1 MEDLYNRIL
10 QMGLDRG
17 FKNMTEICAKSGV
30 KRATMTEY
38 KKGRTMGLSIDT
50 LSKIAALYKT
60 SVDDVMN
67 GTKQGNL
74 DREVRGFRQGIEWE
88 KENMSFEDALQNLR
102 DDERVLLEHY
112 RSMTETDRDM
122 MRDLARRLTHA
133 D

>member
-17 FKNMTEICAKSGV
+17 FKNMTEICTKSGIN
-30 KRATMTEY
+30 RATMTEY

-50 LSKIAALYKT
+50 LSKIAALYET

-74 DREVRGFRQGIEWE
+74 DRELRGFRQGIEWE
-88 KENMSFEDALQNLR
+88 KENMSFEDALKNLK

-112 RSMTETDRDM
+112 RSMTETDREM
-122 MRDLARRLTHA
+122 MRDLARRLKNG

>member
-1 MEDLYNRIL
+1 
-10 QMGLDRG
+10 
-17 FKNMTEICAKSGV
+17 
-30 KRATMTEY
+30 
-38 KKGRTMGLSIDT
+38 
-50 LSKIAALYKT
+50 
-60 SVDDVMN
+60 MN

-122 MRDLARRLTHA
+122 MRDLARRLKNG